1 MNYLKIIK
9 KQQKKKYSN
18 YINLKKDFFKSYL
31 SSRNNLIK
39 KLKKKKIHKQK
50 ATSRNQVKFYNQI
63 NTEEFLKN
71 SFLKYKYYKNLDT
84 IKLNK
89 IFIFYKKFETNL
101 ILRKTYNLKLSKI
114 TNNKTSINSYI
125 YLGRLIFSLKKIN
138 NLQKLNCL
146 IKLNDLLH
154 LNISKIS
161 LTNTKY
167 FLENINKEIDEIK
180 KL

>member
-9 KQQKKKYSN
+9 TQQKNKYSN
-18 YINLKKDFFKSYL
+18 YINQKKDFFKSYL

-39 KLKKKKIHKQK
+39 KLEKKKIHKQK
-50 ATSRNQVKFYNQI
+50 ASSRNKVKFLSQI

-84 IKLNK
+84 NKLNK

-101 ILRKTYNLKLSKI
+101 SLRKSYNLKLSKI
-114 TNNKTSINSYI
+114 TNIKTSINSYI
-125 YLGRLIFSLKKIN
+125 YLGRLIFCLKKIN

-154 LNISKIS
+154 INISRIS
-161 LTNTKY
+161 PTNIKY
-167 FLENINKEIDEIK
+167 FLENIKKEINEIK